1 MYVIRFFSGNA
12 VLREILA
19 IVGQQKEQLN
29 EILKRTDVL
38 NPKIDSVVASISRLT
53 LSSAGNVV
61 FGGPVLPV
69 AFEKFPLSNAA
80 DFAEFELQL
89 KDDAT
94 VKSFVMLYIY

>member
-61 FGGPVLPV
+61 IGGSDLPV
-69 AFEKFPLSNAA
+69 AFEKFPINTMIL
-80 DFAEFELQL
+80 
-89 KDDAT
+89 T
-94 VKSFVMLYIY
+94 IVKIF